1 MIERKCLK
9 CQTWNNDEDYCK
21 SCNAPL
27 SPKALD
33 KVRELR
39 LAAEEAAREPDKIQ
53 IYQERAKN
61 SKYFLV
67 RVAYYIVYSIFVTIG
82 AIGAFLAWL
91 TAMAN
96 G

>member
-9 CQTWNNDEDYCK
+9 CNTWNEAEDYCNK
-21 SCNAPL
+21 CGEAL

-33 KVRELR
+33 LEREKR
-39 LAAEEAAREPDKIQ
+39 LAAEEAAREPTKLE

-61 SKYFLV
+61 SKYLLV
-67 RVAYYIVYSIFVTIG
+67 RIGYYIVYSIFMVIG
-82 AIGAFLAWL
+82 GIGAFLAWL

>member
-1 MIERKCLK
+1 MIERKCLQ
-9 CQTWNNDEDYCK
+9 CQTWNEAEDYCK
-21 SCNAPL
+21 NCGEAL

-33 KVRELR
+33 KKREER
-39 LAAEEAAREPDKIQ
+39 LAAEEAAREPTKLE

-61 SKYFLV
+61 SKYLLV
-67 RVAYYIVYSIFVTIG
+67 RIAYHIVYSIFLFIG